1 MARPRRDV
9 YLLVGLLLVALV
21 LYVGH
26 ATWLLTPPV
35 TLKYI
40 VQPGETLGD
49 VADRFQV
56 QEQEILAASDLRP
69 GVAVE
74 TGQVLTLPV
83 SPLSP
88 LRDWRVQWVGWVGT
102 LLGVF
107 AGLWLAHAAGM
118 LPAGT
123 RGFVSAVSLV
133 LAFIGYATL
142 QSSIGVVQTTIAPL
156 LLLNAAKDGLAWSL
170 ILAALSKV
178 SSLR

>member
-1 MARPRRDV
+1 MERPRADI
-9 YLLVGLLLVALV
+9 YLVAGLLLVALV
-21 LYVGH
+21 LYVSQ

-40 VQPGETLGD
+40 VQPGESLGD

-56 QEQEILAASDLRP
+56 REQDILAASDLRP
-69 GVAVE
+69 GVAIE

-102 LLGVF
+102 LLGVLV
-107 AGLWLAHAAGM
+107 GLWLAHAAGM
-118 LPAGT
+118 LPAGA
-123 RGFVSAVSLV
+123 RGLVSGISLV
-133 LAFIGYATL
+133 LAFTGYATL
-142 QSSIGVVQTTIAPL
+142 QSSSGLVQTPLASL
-156 LLLNAAKDGLAWSL
+156 LLLNAVKDGLAWSL

-178 SSLR
+178 LSLR